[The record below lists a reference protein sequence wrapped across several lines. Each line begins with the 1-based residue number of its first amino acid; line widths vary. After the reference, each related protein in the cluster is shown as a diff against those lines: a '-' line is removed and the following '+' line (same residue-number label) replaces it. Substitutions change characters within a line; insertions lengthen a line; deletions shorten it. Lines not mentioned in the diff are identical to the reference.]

1 LERFGYSVIE
11 AAAGPSALELW
22 RASRDEIDVVVTDVI
37 MPDGMTGVDLARTI
51 EREKENVPII
61 FISGYNNDLLDVGRD
76 FPEHGAYL
84 PKPFPPLELAQ
95 LIRKRLDQ
103 RGSPASANN

>member
-1 LERFGYSVIE
+1 
-11 AAAGPSALELW
+11 
-22 RASRDEIDVVVTDVI
+22 
-37 MPDGMTGVDLARTI
+37 
-51 EREKENVPII
+51 
-61 FISGYNNDLLDVGRD
+61 LLDVGRD